1 MERGCTGYYRL
12 LLVRSLLATS
22 LVSPP
27 ACAHARSLLSPAVWL
42 FLCLQVTVLSTP
54 HYTTF
59 IFTHPPFPCIGAC
72 PQAMVINLSL
82 LSQYWYFRP

>member
-27 ACAHARSLLSPAVWL
+27 ACAHARSLLSPAVWRFFVFKSPSCQHL
-42 FLCLQVTVLSTP
+42 ITLRLYLPTLPSPVLEHACKQWLLIC
-54 HYTTF
+54 HY
-59 IFTHPPFPCIGAC
+59 CK
-72 PQAMVINLSL
+72 ML
-82 LSQYWYFRP
+82 

>member
-27 ACAHARSLLSPAVWL
+27 ACAHARSLLSPAVCSSFVFKSPSCQHLITLRLYLINSFYVILLDFVDWIVPIGTDTL
-42 FLCLQVTVLSTP
+42 YSLQV
-54 HYTTF
+54 
-59 IFTHPPFPCIGAC
+59 CA
-72 PQAMVINLSL
+72 
-82 LSQYWYFRP
+82 